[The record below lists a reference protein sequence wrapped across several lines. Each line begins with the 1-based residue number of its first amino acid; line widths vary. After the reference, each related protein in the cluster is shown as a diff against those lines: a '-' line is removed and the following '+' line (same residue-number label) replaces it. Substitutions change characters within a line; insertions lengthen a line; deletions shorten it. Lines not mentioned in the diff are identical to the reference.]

1 MTSTPNRSRRL
12 SSGSTNEASLFPI
25 YEDPAQDTI
34 PLFSD
39 MESVAGSEAGWGDD
53 SSAHMSAV
61 NKEQL
66 VMMLSKMMAILF
78 LMILEHVTVLDNNLL
93 EVLITYN
100 MTIKGN
106 LGYTEAEAE

>member
-53 SSAHMSAV
+53 SCNNSSQLSAV
-61 NKEQL
+61 SKEQL
-66 VMMLSKMMAILF
+66 LNMLSKMRSR
-78 LMILEHVTVLDNNLL
+78 
-93 EVLITYN
+93 
-100 MTIKGN
+100 
-106 LGYTEAEAE
+106 